1 MWLEKRNKWG
11 IKIEK
16 RKKLSLFPDNM
27 TAHLKNSRKPTRIS
41 IINKMRKMDFVYTGN
56 NNKHK
61 GSISVRTKL
70 IAPLVNRQTVF

>member
-1 MWLEKRNKWG
+1 
-11 IKIEK
+11 
-16 RKKLSLFPDNM
+16 M

-70 IAPLVNRQTVF
+70 IAPLGNRQTVFQDKRSQYCIALNSL

>member
-1 MWLEKRNKWG
+1 
-11 IKIEK
+11 
-16 RKKLSLFPDNM
+16 M

-41 IINKMRKMDFVYTGN
+41 IINKMRNMDFVYTGN

>member
-1 MWLEKRNKWG
+1 
-11 IKIEK
+11 
-16 RKKLSLFPDNM
+16 M

-70 IAPLVNRQTVF
+70 IAPLGNRQTVF